1 MTTISKS
8 PNEMLA
14 KIRTMYS
21 PHLHLWMKQQF
32 LDACSHGDYVIHN
45 LLNELNTFYNL
56 KNSDKLIL
64 TNNSD
69 YLKYI
74 NYIYDFY
81 MEDYLTDKDPNE
93 WWAD

>member
-1 MTTISKS
+1 MTAISIS

-14 KIRTMYS
+14 TIRTMYS
-21 PHLHLWMKQQF
+21 SHLHLWMKHQF
-32 LDACSHGDYVIHN
+32 LDACSPGDYVIHN

-56 KNSDKLIL
+56 KNVDKLIL

-74 NYIYDFY
+74 NYIYNFY
-81 MEDYLTDKDPNE
+81 MEDYLTDKEPNE